1 MYRSTIAA
9 LLVIFLAA
17 VSAVAEEIRID
28 PHLGSHMVLQADR
41 TFVVSG
47 TARPGA
53 TLDVIYRGSTPPAWM
68 KTNPTVDGNGRWSA
82 RLEAGPATSSPRTL
96 TVSDGNRQVV
106 LDDILVGEVWL
117 CSGQSNMVWRMRSSD
132 RFEEFKAEADRP
144 TIRTFNANQVVSE
157 TPRDELGG
165 RWLVCSPETIGDFS
179 AVAYHFGRALSDQL
193 DVPIGL
199 YNLSWGGS
207 RAEAWMS
214 PLKLNSTGGGR
225 RAVARWTALK
235 EQMDA
240 DPEPMVGIDIDDS
253 GWIAGQVPG
262 RLDTFGIEDGVD
274 GIFWE
279 RIPVEIPA
287 DWAGQ
292 DLVMSLGAIDDHDTT
307 WFNGTEIGSTRG
319 WETPRR
325 YTVPGALVKPGKG
338 MIAVRIIDGA
348 GPGGMHGEPEAFFMH
363 PVGEPDNRRAINGPA
378 RVMVASDVSEMPNQH
393 RPSQLFHGMLHP
405 LFDTAFT
412 GVIWYQGENN
422 AMGPGSAEEYAELL
436 PALIEDWR
444 SVSHVAGIG
453 QKDMPF
459 YVVQLAN
466 LDYRVPDWDFP
477 LVRDIQRRVLELP
490 NTGLAVTTDIG
501 DAGDIHPRNKHDVG
515 DRLARWALVDVYG
528 KTGIVKSGPLV
539 TNASL
544 DRGGVVVEFES
555 WGSPL
560 ESTDG
565 SDTLGGFEVARGDG
579 PFVPVSATI
588 SSNRTVRVAIPRGE
602 GMPRKL
608 RYAWRP
614 DPTDANLGN
623 EAGLPAAAFEVEIAP
638 PPPNR

>member
-1 MYRSTIAA
+1 MNRLT
-9 LLVIFLAA
+9 VA
-17 VSAVAEEIRID
+17 VCLMLNLCVVCATAEEIEID
-28 PHLGSHMVLQADR
+28 SHIGSHMVLQADK
-41 TFVVSG
+41 TFLVSG
-47 TARPGA
+47 TAAPGI
-53 TLDVIYRGSTPPAWM
+53 TLDIIYEGSSPSIWM
-68 KTNPTVDGNGRWSA
+68 KTNPTVGKSGRWSA
-82 RLEAGPATSSPRTL
+82 RLEAGPATISPRTL
-96 TVSDGNRQVV
+96 TVKNANQQVV

-132 RFEEFKAEADRP
+132 RFEEFKADADHP
-144 TIRTFNANQVVSE
+144 TIRTFNANNTVSE

-193 DVPIGL
+193 NVPIGL
-199 YNLSWGGS
+199 YNVSWGGS

-214 PLKLNSTGGGR
+214 PLKLELTKGGQ
-225 RAVARWTALK
+225 RAIDQWSALK
-235 EQMDA
+235 EQMNA
-240 DPEPMVGIDIDDS
+240 DPGPMVGIDADDS
-253 GWIAGQVPG
+253 GWIAGEVPG
-262 RLDTFGIEDGVD
+262 RLDTFGIDDGVD

-287 DWAGQ
+287 EWAGS

-319 WETPRR
+319 WETPRK

-338 MIAVRIIDGA
+338 MIAVRIIDGS
-348 GPGGMHGEPEAFFMH
+348 GPGGLHGEPEAFFMH
-363 PVGEPDNRRAINGPA
+363 PVGKPDDRRPINGPA
-378 RVMVASDVSEMPNQH
+378 RVMVASNVSEMPNQH
-393 RPSQLFHGMLHP
+393 RPSQLFYGMLHP
-405 LFDTAFT
+405 LFETSFA

-444 SVSHVAGIG
+444 SFSHVGSIG
-453 QKDMPF
+453 QKNMPF

-477 LVRDIQRRVLELP
+477 LVRDIQRRALELP

-501 DAGDIHPRNKHDVG
+501 DARDIHPRNKHDVG
-515 DRLARWALVDVYG
+515 DRLARWALADVYG
-528 KTGIVKSGPLV
+528 NNAIVKSGPLV
-539 TNASL
+539 SNASL
-544 DRGGVVVEFES
+544 DRGGVVVEFDTF
-555 WGSPL
+555 GSPL
-560 ESTDG
+560 MSTDG
-565 SDTLGGFEVARGDG
+565 QATLGGFEVARGDG

-588 SSNRTVRVAIPRGE
+588 SSNRSVRVGIPEGK

-614 DPTDANLGN
+614 DPTEANLGN
-623 EAGLPAAAFEVEIAP
+623 EEGLPAAAFEVEIAP
-638 PPPNR
+638 PPRNR